1 MARILP
7 ACLLGIALPIA
18 APALAQ
24 ATGDAQSQQAQ
35 QPADITPAA
44 KPADATDAPPFHP
57 AGPVYGDDNPN
68 RRPFNA
74 GSATKGDTNQPS
86 PGPLAK
92 IGKTL
97 ADDGIR
103 FRALETNEYANVLK
117 GGASQG
123 DANVGQFYIGTD
135 LDFGKLLGWKGAK
148 FHFTLYR
155 DYGESANKHIS
166 GTLFK
171 QQDIYKNEYPAWHFG
186 LFALEQTLFHDKLDI
201 IIGRLGTTAFYGHLQ
216 SNCFFQSGVTCGVPT
231 VLNSESGFGLLPSA
245 TWGSNV
251 KYSFSK
257 VLYVQ
262 AGAFE
267 VNPTIA
273 PTNGLHHWS
282 TTGATG
288 FTVPFEIGYQDS
300 NYRST
305 RYPTEIKGGFYAST
319 GTRSDVFYN
328 AKGQSAG
335 LTGTALRS
343 ATSLRSGVYLMA
355 DRAIW
360 RPDPATSQSL
370 TLFGG
375 IVKPLERDEVVDREI
390 YSGLILR
397 QPFASRP
404 RDTIGFSVAWL
415 HVSPGELA
423 FLHDS
428 RIHAGGPSAYEN
440 PNEVNFEINY
450 GIGIGRAIRLTP
462 NFQYTVNPESSQIP
476 KIKFVPKNVV
486 TFGLK
491 FTLDLASFLGF
502 PGQGAQSD

>member
-1 MARILP
+1 MARISSF
-7 ACLLGIALPIA
+7 CLLGIALPIA

-24 ATGDAQSQQAQ
+24 DNGGSPT
-35 QPADITPAA
+35 QPPAYSLPTPPAA
-44 KPADATDAPPFHP
+44 PQPQRFRP

-74 GSATKGDTNQPS
+74 GSDTKGDTNQPS
-86 PGPLAK
+86 PGPLAT
-92 IGKTL
+92 IGKRL
-97 ADDGIR
+97 ADEGIK
-103 FRALETNEYANVLK
+103 FRALETNEYANVLR

-123 DANVGQFYIGTD
+123 DANVGQFYLGAD
-135 LDFGKLLGWKGAK
+135 LDFEKLFGWSGAK
-148 FHFTLYR
+148 FHVTGYR
-155 DYGESANKHIS
+155 DYGTSANKHIS

-171 QQDIYKNEYPAWHFG
+171 QQDIYKNEFPQLHLG
-186 LFALEQTLFHDKLDI
+186 LFAFEQKLFNDKLDV
-201 IIGRLGTTAFYGHLQ
+201 IIGRLGTTAYYGHLQ

-245 TWGSNV
+245 TWGANV
-251 KYSFSK
+251 KYAFSK
-257 VLYVQ
+257 TVYAE
-262 AGAFE
+262 AGAYE

-273 PTNGLHHWS
+273 DSNGFHHWS
-282 TTGATG
+282 TKGATG
-288 FTVPFEIGYQDS
+288 FTVPFEVGYQNT
-300 NYRST
+300 NYRTT
-305 RYPTEIKGGFYAST
+305 RYPTEVKGGFYAST
-319 GTRSDVFYN
+319 ATRADVFYN

-335 LTGTALRS
+335 LTGTALRN
-343 ATSLRSGVYLMA
+343 ATSLRSGIYLMA

-360 RPDPATSQSL
+360 RPHADTSQSI
-370 TLFGG
+370 TWFGG

-397 QPFASRP
+397 QPFKSRP
-404 RDTIGFSVAWL
+404 RDTVGLAVAWL

-428 RIHAGGPSAYEN
+428 RIHAGGPSASEN

-462 NFQYTVNPESSQIP
+462 NFQYTVNPESSQLP
-476 KIKFVPKNVV
+476 KIKFVPKNMV
-486 TFGLK
+486 TFGVK

-502 PGQGAQSD
+502 PGQEAGGD